1 MKKLKIETIKEFVR
15 TGKIRWT
22 NHCVVRLFQR
32 NISQEDIENA
42 LLNGEII
49 EEYENDYPYP
59 SCLVYGVNLNNK
71 VLHVVCGANETEL
84 WVITAYYPDNI
95 KWEET
100 GKIRWTNHCVV
111 RLFQR
116 NISQEDIENA
126 LLNGEIIEEYEN
138 DYPYPSCLVYGVNL
152 NNKVLH
158 VVCGANETELW
169 VITAYYPDNIKWED
183 DLKTR
188 KEIE

>member
-1 MKKLKIETIKEFVR
+1 MKKLKVDTIKEFVR

-22 NHCVVRLFQR
+22 NHCIVRLFQR

-59 SCLVYGVNLNNK
+59 SCLVYGIDLNNK
-71 VLHVVCGANETEL
+71 VLHVICGTSETEL

-95 KWEET
+95 KW
-100 GKIRWTNHCVV
+100 K
-111 RLFQR
+111 
-116 NISQEDIENA
+116 
-126 LLNGEIIEEYEN
+126 
-138 DYPYPSCLVYGVNL
+138 
-152 NNKVLH
+152 
-158 VVCGANETELW
+158 
-169 VITAYYPDNIKWED
+169 D

>member
-1 MKKLKIETIKEFVR
+1 MKKLKVDTIKEFVR

-22 NHCVVRLFQR
+22 NHCIVRLLQR

-95 KWEET
+95 KW
-100 GKIRWTNHCVV
+100 K
-111 RLFQR
+111 
-116 NISQEDIENA
+116 
-126 LLNGEIIEEYEN
+126 
-138 DYPYPSCLVYGVNL
+138 
-152 NNKVLH
+152 
-158 VVCGANETELW
+158 
-169 VITAYYPDNIKWED
+169 D

-188 KEIE
+188 KEIK